1 MSDAQSDDTTAQS
14 DQATAHALAQIS
26 KQATTDTPVTP
37 DPDGWLGAL
46 PELDGVA
53 CKFQMEDSL
62 SWSYL
67 WHADGAYHASDL
79 PPGLEHRENCD
90 LSRHEAGAL
99 LDGGL
104 RNRPVDRQEVGDGD

>member
-1 MSDAQSDDTTAQS
+1 MTTENPQ
-14 DQATAHALAQIS
+14 QTTAHALAQIS
-26 KQATTDTPVTP
+26 KQATTGTPVTP
-37 DPDGWLGAL
+37 GPDGWLDAL
-46 PELDGVA
+46 PQLDGVA

-62 SWSYL
+62 SWSFV
-67 WHADGAYHASDL
+67 WHEDGAFHAAEL

-104 RNRPVDRQEVGDGD
+104 RYRPVDNCEFHETR